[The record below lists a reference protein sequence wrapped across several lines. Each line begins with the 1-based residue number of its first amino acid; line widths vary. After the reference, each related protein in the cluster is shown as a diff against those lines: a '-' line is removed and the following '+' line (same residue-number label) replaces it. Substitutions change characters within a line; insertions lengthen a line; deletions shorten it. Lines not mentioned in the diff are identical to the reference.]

1 MLDSFKIC
9 LLIVLRNEFRVA
21 LHQQIS
27 YVYYYNNTYG
37 IMLRVILSLLINI
50 SVCVCVCVCVC
61 VRVCVS
67 MCVCVCVCTSHGRV
81 WYAFKSI
88 ITIIIRTINVFLVQ
102 FRQI

>member
-1 MLDSFKIC
+1 MTTLLNLYAQEVYIYVNICTLMLDSFKIC

-50 SVCVCVCVCVC
+50 S
-61 VRVCVS
+61 
-67 MCVCVCVCTSHGRV
+67 G
-81 WYAFKSI
+81 
-88 ITIIIRTINVFLVQ
+88 
-102 FRQI
+102 